1 LSALQASYN
10 PQGDKVMFEKLINF
24 IRDSINEVKRV
35 TWPTRE
41 QVIGGTLAVIL
52 VSTVL
57 VIYMWIADLIIT
69 RLLSLVMR

>member
-1 LSALQASYN
+1 
-10 PQGDKVMFEKLINF
+10 MFEKLINF

-52 VSTVL
+52 VSFVL
-57 VIYMWIADLIIT
+57 VVYMWIADLIIT